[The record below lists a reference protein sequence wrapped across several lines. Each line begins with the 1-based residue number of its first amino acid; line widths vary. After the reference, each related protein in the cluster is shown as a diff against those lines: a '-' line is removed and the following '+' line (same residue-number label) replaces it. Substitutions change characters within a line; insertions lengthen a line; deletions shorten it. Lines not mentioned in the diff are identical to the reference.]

1 MTKKNT
7 MIYIRVTED
16 EWDQIHKRMGEA
28 GVKNMSAYI
37 RKVALNGYIIRLDL
51 SDLKEVLRLLRIN
64 SNNLNQYAKRA
75 NETGSIYLADIVELK
90 ESQKQ
95 ILEKIGELLE
105 RIAGIS

>member
-1 MTKKNT
+1 
-7 MIYIRVTED
+7 
-16 EWDQIHKRMGEA
+16 MGDA
-28 GVKNMSAYI
+28 GVKNVSAFM
-37 RKVALNGYIIRLDL
+37 RKLALNGYVIRIDM